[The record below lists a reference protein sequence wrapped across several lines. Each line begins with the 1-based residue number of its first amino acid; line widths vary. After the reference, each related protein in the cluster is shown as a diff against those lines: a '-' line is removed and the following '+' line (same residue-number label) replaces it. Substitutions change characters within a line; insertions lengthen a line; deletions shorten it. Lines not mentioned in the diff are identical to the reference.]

1 MHPHLYMQGV
11 QIEEVESYKR
21 LGVYL
26 SNDCSWHQHILYLK
40 EKAWCRINIMEK
52 LKLKLD
58 RKPLETI
65 YIALIRPLLENV
77 DVIWDNCSQYE
88 KDELEKV

>member
-11 QIEEVESYKR
+11 QIEEVECHKHLR
-21 LGVYL
+21 VYL
-26 SNDCSWHQHILYLK
+26 SNGCSWQQHILYLK
-40 EKAWCRINIMEK
+40 EKTWCRKNIMEK

-65 YIALIRPLLENV
+65 YIAFIRPLLENA
-77 DVIWDNCSQYE
+77 DVIWDNC
-88 KDELEKV
+88 